1 MNKMIPFYY
10 HLFCSVFLIYLS
22 FFSCLNWFIRSFL
35 FYIGLIH
42 LYDCWWFYKYDKDAP
57 I

>member
-1 MNKMIPFYY
+1 MNKTIQFYY
-10 HLFCSVFLIYLS
+10 HLGCSLFLVYLS

-42 LYDCWWFYKYDKDAP
+42 LYDCWWFYKYDTDAP